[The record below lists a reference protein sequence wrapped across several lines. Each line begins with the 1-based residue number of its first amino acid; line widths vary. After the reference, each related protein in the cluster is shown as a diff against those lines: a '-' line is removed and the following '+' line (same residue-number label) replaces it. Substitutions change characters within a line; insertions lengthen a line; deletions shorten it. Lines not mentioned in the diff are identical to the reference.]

1 MHERMKA
8 KLLGY
13 LQPETA
19 LLRYTDN
26 DSRLTARYARA
37 IALYRTG
44 QPVRAIGIIDGLI
57 HRNRTIRSFTNSKGQ
72 ILFDNGHGEDDCPL

>member
-1 MHERMKA
+1 MKA

-26 DSRLTARYARA
+26 DTRLPARYALA

-44 QPVRAIGIIDGLI
+44 Q
-57 HRNRTIRSFTNSKGQ
+57 T
-72 ILFDNGHGEDDCPL
+72 

>member
-1 MHERMKA
+1 MHDRMRA

-19 LLRYTDN
+19 LLRYTDS
-26 DSRLTARYARA
+26 DKRIPARYARA

-44 QPVRAIGIIDGLI
+44 QTDHAIAVTDSLI
-57 HRNRTIRSFTNSKGQ
+57 AEEPSNPFSMS
-72 ILFDNGHGEDDCPL
+72 